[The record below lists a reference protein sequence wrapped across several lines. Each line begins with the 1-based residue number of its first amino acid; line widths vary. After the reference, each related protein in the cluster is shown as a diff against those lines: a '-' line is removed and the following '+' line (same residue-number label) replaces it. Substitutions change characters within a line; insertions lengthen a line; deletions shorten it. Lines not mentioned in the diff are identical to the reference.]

1 MITIY
6 LESPEMPFEFIQ
18 IPANGQGEAKVN
30 LNKLLSSER
39 IATEKKETILV
50 AIHRK
55 HYFNQQN
62 SLSPYCSS
70 S

>member
-1 MITIY
+1 MITNY
-6 LESPEMPFEFIQ
+6 LESKEMPFEFIQ
-18 IPANGQGEAKVN
+18 IPANGQGDAKLD
-30 LNKLLSSER
+30 LNKILSSGL
-39 IATEKKETILV
+39 IAAEKKETILV

-55 HYFNQQN
+55 HYLNHQN